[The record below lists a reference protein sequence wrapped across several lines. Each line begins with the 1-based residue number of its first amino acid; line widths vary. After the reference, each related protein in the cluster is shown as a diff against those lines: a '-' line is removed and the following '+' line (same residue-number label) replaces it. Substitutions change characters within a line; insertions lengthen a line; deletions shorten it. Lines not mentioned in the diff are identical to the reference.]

1 MKALNRIAKLIGIG
15 LVISAVADQI
25 RRPQS
30 ERTWQGKVAG
40 FVPYDFRKP
49 TLARI
54 RERWWNP
61 DDPRLFTPHVF
72 GIGWAINL
80 HHLMRMCASAEDDEQ
95 KAA

>member
-1 MKALNRIAKLIGIG
+1 MKALNRIFKLMG
-15 LVISAVADQI
+15 LSLVVAAIADQI
-25 RRPQS
+25 SRPKA

-61 DDPRLFTPHVF
+61 DDPRLFTPHAF
-72 GIGWAINL
+72 GVGWAINL
-80 HHLMRMCASAEDDEQ
+80 HQLMRTCLPSEDEEQ
-95 KAA
+95 RAA